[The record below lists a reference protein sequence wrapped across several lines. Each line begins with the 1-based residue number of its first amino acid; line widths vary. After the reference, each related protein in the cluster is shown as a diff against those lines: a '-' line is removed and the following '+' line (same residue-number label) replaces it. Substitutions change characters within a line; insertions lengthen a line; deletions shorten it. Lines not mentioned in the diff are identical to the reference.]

1 MRSRRR
7 AQSGVIAAIF
17 IVLLL
22 VMGLGFLFNLFVS
35 FSSYQDNVLQRAQED
50 VRRQQTSVRLSEV
63 FFGSMVSSSRQA
75 SSTAIAGTTQTQ
87 VFPVSNMNFTT
98 GAQDWFFTRSI
109 EDPCDFFVCTTVGGW
124 TTELPR
130 IIRGGAEIV
139 VSPKSGPGLIFDI
152 FSVARDEPKSR
163 GPRRDE
169 VAVKMNWTTSF
180 DLDAELISQIDKVHL
195 SWTFV
200 APEGKVV
207 VDRLKACGLFVV
219 LVRPDGRNFVLDQ
232 VPKARD
238 NDIIDRRDLDRCDQ
252 LIKDKFDF
260 RTDILVDQA
269 PTTRFNQAG
278 RYHLVISFQLVADLR
293 DRDKVGSIQIY
304 LDDVGLSITLKPAF
318 TYVADFDLAVPSGVS
333 NPFLLE
339 RIIFDVTSRATAP
352 VYHWIF
358 LRDFSLNGWV
368 LVNGTIARVEEFT
381 TRVDVTSPNARNFV
395 DSTGNARVRVH
406 AVGFQ
411 PFDLTLTVST
421 TSLVDDRT
429 RVTLFIENRGSVMVH
444 LVSLYISGGGVFIHL
459 DVDPSAPGV
468 SGRFDV
474 WLSPGERVVLP
485 IPFNWQPGTEYRVT
499 VTTENG
505 VVASGIFRAR

>member
-17 IVLLL
+17 IVLILF
-22 VMGLGFLFNLFVS
+22 VGLGFLFNLFVS

-63 FFGSMVSSSRQA
+63 FFGSMASSSRQA
-75 SSTAIAGTTQTQ
+75 SSTAISGTAQTQ

-98 GAQDWFFTRSI
+98 GAQDWFFTRSF
-109 EDPCDFFVCTTVGGW
+109 EDPCVHFVCSAVGGW
-124 TTELPR
+124 TTELPTIAGVEGSR
-130 IIRGGAEIV
+130 VV
-139 VSPKSGPGLIFDI
+139 VSSKSGPGLISDI
-152 FSVARDEPKSR
+152 FTFAQVVARSDTVR
-163 GPRRDE
+163 
-169 VAVKMNWTTSF
+169 VKMNWTTSF
-180 DLDAELISQIDKVHL
+180 DLDPQLISGVSSVLLDWSFLARKGRA
-195 SWTFV
+195 
-200 APEGKVV
+200 APDWPGS
-207 VDRLKACGLFVV
+207 CGLFVV
-219 LVRPDGRNFVLDQ
+219 LVRPNDGKNFILDQ
-232 VPKARD
+232 VPKARN
-238 NDIIDRRDLDRCDQ
+238 NDVIEDTDLDTCDNLVTDQ
-252 LIKDKFDF
+252 FAFRRVGVPASNFD
-260 RTDILVDQA
+260 RE
-269 PTTRFNQAG
+269 G
-278 RYHLVISFQLVADLR
+278 RYHLVISFLLVAPLR
-293 DRDKVGSIQIY
+293 LSDTRGSMQVF
-304 LDDVGLSITLKPAF
+304 LDDVGLSITLKPAT
-318 TYVADFDLAVPSGVS
+318 TYVADFDLVVPSGVS

-352 VYHWIF
+352 VYHWIY

-368 LVNGTIARVEEFT
+368 LVDGTIGRVEEFT
-381 TRVDVTSPNARNFV
+381 TRVDIASPNARNFV